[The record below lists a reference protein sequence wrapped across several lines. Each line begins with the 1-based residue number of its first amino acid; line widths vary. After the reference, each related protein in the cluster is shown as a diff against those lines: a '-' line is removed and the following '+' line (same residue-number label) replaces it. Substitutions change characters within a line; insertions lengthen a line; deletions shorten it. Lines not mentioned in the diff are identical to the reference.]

1 MVYYTRVCDE
11 NEIEMRMCVEAE
23 DAEVAIV
30 KVRNTLR
37 GRVCWMRALLL
48 PAKHACISQR

>member
-11 NEIEMRMCVEAE
+11 NEIEMRMCIEA
-23 DAEVAIV
+23 DNAEVAIV

-48 PAKHACISQR
+48 PAQRACISQR